1 MTTGSSQSEENAL
14 DGTVAQ
20 DLSRFLKVM
29 HQVYGAEKV
38 KYGDTWYTWTAN
50 TSDKNPY
57 LNNNESIIKAV
68 VDAAKDNNNWT
79 IDKDKETSKTSI
91 KITVNGME
99 IEFQVTINGLVTVPV
114 ETDN

>member
-1 MTTGSSQSEENAL
+1 
-14 DGTVAQ
+14 
-20 DLSRFLKVM
+20 M

-38 KYGDTWYTWTAN
+38 KYGDKWYTWTAN

-57 LNNNESIIKAV
+57 LNSNESIIKAV
-68 VDAAKDNNNWT
+68 VDEAKKEDSWT
-79 IDKDKETSKTSI
+79 ISGGTSKTSI

-99 IEFQVTINGLVTVPV
+99 IEFQVTINGKVTVPV